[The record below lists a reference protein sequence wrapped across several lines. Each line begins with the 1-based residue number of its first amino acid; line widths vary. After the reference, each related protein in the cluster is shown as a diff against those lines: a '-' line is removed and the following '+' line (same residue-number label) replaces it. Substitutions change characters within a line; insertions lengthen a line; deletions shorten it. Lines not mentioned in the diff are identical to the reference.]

1 MRNMKNKALAIVLT
15 LVLTIG
21 SLSGISRVDSQA
33 EDTHKTLTFS
43 DWGMADGD
51 YSGAGLYLLQDT
63 TITSLNGC
71 AFEGIVDFNGAADGN
86 TNLRIGTSPDP
97 GNDPSYPFRGLGLW
111 SEGSSYL
118 QLYNFVNDAD
128 GTSTFSPQGWTNSG
142 KIKLRLTFDETAT
155 NTWSVGVWVND
166 AYVGEKNLTNT
177 ALGTQFLFMT
187 SGSSTIY
194 FESVEEGE
202 VEETPILTFSDWGIT
217 SDTYHQGAEYTLQ
230 NSTIASLNGYT
241 FEGIVNFKG
250 ATSGQTAFMKIGG
263 ADNAHVALQIWPEGD
278 TKLKLFNH
286 INVSNPEVVF
296 TPEGWSNSGDMRLRL
311 TFVETAANTWTI
323 GVWVNGI
330 YQGDMNLTDT
340 VLGTKM
346 IFLGDIG
353 IRDNASDDNEEEE
366 PENQNVKVFD
376 FNGTDFDTSL
386 TAEETADGGTGL
398 NAAFLATKLADTNS
412 VPSGFTDGVYAGTGQ
427 SGYISVPVAISDTVV
442 QSQVESIK
450 VRMWL
455 GTEASATNSQF
466 RIGADK
472 NLTGYKGVTYAEV
485 GGTCGTWCDV
495 DITTAVLGNTSLWNA
510 GKLQRFVLALR
521 VKSAS
526 GGAANV
532 TAYFDQIM
540 IEYAEAQEPT
550 EYKALTFKDWGIV
563 DGAYSVHH
571 EYRLQD
577 TTITSLDGYA
587 LEGFMN
593 FNGAV
598 DGTKV
603 DIRLGG
609 NTAVSGNPYL
619 ALQIMA
625 SGPSKFAIYNHIN
638 TADGQTSFTPD
649 GWCNDRDMFVRLTFD
664 ETSKDTWKLAL
675 YVDGAYAG
683 ETILTNTKL
692 GTSLLF
698 FEGVTIKDAGSQPV
712 YKKVAFSGLAEQSG
726 YVETEGKWEIY
737 PLPTS
742 PAAIPGTAG
751 ETAFDVAYVITD
763 PTNQETSYEGAIMR
777 ADDTKGLC
785 LELPSVQLPR
795 EANGY
800 TVTLKAGEYASNDQ
814 SVGIHILEDYDI
826 CVVEGNLVLGFDFNN
841 PLFTQSF
848 ISDLNESIY
857 TITDADTVSING
869 KTYNKGDVLNQAGDY
884 TIVYSKYGH
893 IYERKVVLYY
903 PCDSN
908 VDNSI
913 DLKDLVAIKK
923 YVAKQTMPTEAGFLA
938 SDITC
943 NQQVSVDDVDILRQ
957 YLLANNIAL
966 PFSPVGG
973 MEAAQAGDAVAEL
986 IWNYTPGKSDA
997 IKTGE
1002 DLYHRKV
1009 TTLRWF
1015 SDLEEATYTVHVST
1029 NADMTKSATYVTD
1042 VCELELINLLA
1053 DTDYFWTVS
1062 SGDYVSKVQTFHTA
1076 DTVRTLTIEGVTN
1089 TRDGGGWETIDGK
1102 RIKQGMYYRG
1112 GYVEDITEAGRKVML
1127 EELGIKTDLDLRGAE
1142 GRIASPLSADINYR
1156 AFSAPYYWGTS
1167 TGIGPDMTDAYK
1179 GALANAIRTFADEDN
1194 YPIYVH
1200 CALGRDRTGTVCFL
1214 INALCG
1220 ATEEALYLDYE
1231 MSLLS
1236 SSTDTDTYAATMV
1249 NGNFA
1254 ALYNNILT
1262 YAPAGGTIKEG
1273 AENYLINR
1281 LGITEAEITSIRELL
1296 LED

>member
-1 MRNMKNKALAIVLT
+1 MRSIMKKSLAVVLT
-15 LVLTIG
+15 FVLVLGGLT
-21 SLSGISRVDSQA
+21 GIAPMESQA
-33 EDTHKTLTFS
+33 ASYKTLTFS
-43 DWGMADGD
+43 DWGITDGE
-51 YSGAGLYLLQDT
+51 YSGAGVYLLQDA
-63 TITSLNGC
+63 TITSLDGY
-71 AFEGIVDFNGAADGN
+71 AFEGIVNFKGAVDGS

-97 GNDPSYPFRGLGLW
+97 GNDPSAPFRGLGIW
-111 SEGSSYL
+111 SEGSS
-118 QLYNFVNDAD
+118 QMQVYNFINDGD
-128 GTSTFSPQGWTNSG
+128 GISAFSPEGWSNNG
-142 KIKLRLTFDETAT
+142 NMKLRVTFDETAT
-155 NTWSVGVWVND
+155 NTWTVGIWVND
-166 AYVGEKNLTNT
+166 TYVGEKVLTNT
-177 ALGTQFLFMT
+177 SLGTQLLFMT
-187 SGSSTIY
+187 ASAETAVY
-194 FESVEEGE
+194 LESVKEGE
-202 VEETPILTFSDWGIT
+202 AEDTKILTFSDWGIT
-217 SDTYHQGAEYTLQ
+217 SDTYHQGAEYNLQ
-230 NSTIASLNGYT
+230 DTSITSLNGYT

-250 ATSGQTAFMKIGG
+250 STGGTTAFMKIGG
-263 ADNAHVALQIWPEGD
+263 VDNAHLALQIWAEDD

-296 TPEGWSNSGDMRLRL
+296 TPEGWSNNADMKLRL
-311 TFVETAANTWTI
+311 TFDETATNTWTI

-330 YQGDMNLTDT
+330 HQGDMNLTNT

-353 IRDNASDDNEEEE
+353 VRDSVSDDNQEEE
-366 PENQNVKVFD
+366 PENYNIKVYD

-386 TAEETADGGTGL
+386 TADEIAAGGTGL
-398 NAAFLATKLADTNS
+398 NAAFLATKLADTSS

-427 SGYISVPVAISDTVV
+427 SGYISVPIAISDTII
-442 QSQVESIK
+442 QSQVQSVK

-455 GTEASATNSQF
+455 GTEASAANSQF

-472 NLTGYKGVTYAEV
+472 NLTGYKGVTYEEV

-495 DITTAVLGNTSLWNA
+495 DITTAVLGNASLWNA
-510 GKLQRFVLALR
+510 GELQRFVLALR

-526 GGAANV
+526 GGGASA
-532 TAYFDQIM
+532 TAYFDQIV
-540 IEYAEAQEPT
+540 IEYAQAQEPT
-550 EYKALTFKDWGIV
+550 EYKTLTFSDWGIV
-563 DGAYSVHH
+563 DGAYSVHR
-571 EYRLQD
+571 EYTLKD
-577 TTITSLDGYA
+577 TSITSLDGYA

-598 DGTKV
+598 DGTGV

-638 TADGQTSFTPD
+638 AADGQTVFTPD
-649 GWCNDRDMFVRLTFD
+649 GWSNDKDMFVRLTFD
-664 ETSKDTWKLAL
+664 ETSKDTWKLVL

-683 ETILTNTKL
+683 ETILTNTAL

-698 FEGVTIKDAGSQPV
+698 FEGATIKDAGSQPV

-726 YVETEGKWEIY
+726 YVDEEGKWAIY

-742 PAAIPGTAG
+742 LAAIPGTVG
-751 ETAFDVAYVITD
+751 ETSFDVAYVITD
-763 PTNQETSYEGAIMR
+763 PTNRQTSYEGAILR
-777 ADDTKGLC
+777 VDDTKGLC
-785 LELPSVQLPR
+785 LEVPSEQLPGD
-795 EANGY
+795 ANGY
-800 TVTLKAGEYASNDQ
+800 TVTIQAGEYASNDQ
-814 SVGIHILEDYDI
+814 SVGICILEDYDI
-826 CVVEGNLVLGFDFNN
+826 CVLEGNLVLDYDFNN
-841 PLFTQSF
+841 PLFTQSV
-848 ISDLNESIY
+848 ISDLKENSY
-857 TITDADTVSING
+857 TITDADSVSVNG
-869 KTYNKGDVLNQAGDY
+869 KTYNMGDVLNQAGDY
-884 TIVYSKYGH
+884 TVVYSKYGH
-893 IYERKVVLYY
+893 TYERKVVLYY
-903 PCDSN
+903 QCDSN

-913 DLKDLVAIKK
+913 SLKDLMAIKK
-923 YVAKQTMPTEAGFLA
+923 YMAKQAVATDAGFQA
-938 SDITC
+938 SDITGDG
-943 NQQVSVDDVDILRQ
+943 QLSGADVDILRQ
-957 YLLANNIAL
+957 YLLGNKIAL

-973 MEAAQAGDAVAEL
+973 MEAAKAGDAVAEL
-986 IWNYTPGKSDA
+986 ISNYTPGKSDS

-1015 SDLEEATYTVHVST
+1015 SDLEEVTYTVHVSI
-1029 NADMTKSATYVTD
+1029 NADMSKSVTYVTD
-1042 VCELELINLLA
+1042 SCELELINLLA

-1062 SGDYVSKVQTFHTA
+1062 VGDYISPVQTFHTA

-1089 TRDGGGWETIDGK
+1089 TRDGGGWETVDGK
-1102 RIKQGMYYRG
+1102 TIKQGMYYRG
-1112 GYVEDITEAGRKVML
+1112 GYVEDATEAGRKVML

-1142 GRIASPLSADINYR
+1142 GRTASPLGADINYR

-1179 GALANAIRTFADEDN
+1179 EALTNAIRTFADEDN

-1236 SSTDTDTYAATMV
+1236 SSTDTNTYAATMV
-1249 NGNFA
+1249 NGNFT

-1262 YAPAGGTIKEG
+1262 YAPEGGTIKEG
-1273 AENYLINR
+1273 AENYLMNR
-1281 LGITEAEITSIRELL
+1281 LGITEAEIASIREIL
-1296 LED
+1296 LEN